1 MFLTLTWD
9 AMSGNGERQAWW
21 PKCVQ
26 PPFPPGKFEAQLKSA
41 FGDSCYYF
49 KLYLN
54 LVDQLICMVLMFL
67 KLSEQTDATTPNNMQ
82 QGVQTDIWQCSVF
95 SQILAQQLRDRS

>member
-1 MFLTLTWD
+1 MLCQ
-9 AMSGNGERQAWW
+9 AMVSDKPGGLSV
-21 PKCVQ
+21 CSH
-26 PPFPPGKFEAQLKSA
+26 PFPPGKFEAQLKSA

-67 KLSEQTDATTPNNMQ
+67 KLNEQTDATTPNNMQ
-82 QGVQTDIWQCSVF
+82 QGVQTDIW
-95 SQILAQQLRDRS
+95 